1 MKQIHPEKALN
12 LAASLCSKKE
22 YCSKAIREKL
32 QNWELPEKDIS
43 QIMDFLIRHQFID
56 DRRYATIYA
65 EDKFR
70 FNHWGKQKITRML
83 RQKGIPGEIITEALS
98 GIAPAAYA
106 ENCLEILRQKLRT
119 LPPEE
124 PYKSKGKLMR
134 FALGKGF
141 DYDTVIHCIN
151 RLNPAFPSDDE

>member
-1 MKQIHPEKALN
+1 
-12 LAASLCSKKE
+12 
-22 YCSKAIREKL
+22 
-32 QNWELPEKDIS
+32 
-43 QIMDFLIRHQFID
+43 MDFLIRHQFID

-124 PYKSKGKLMR
+124 PYKTKGKLMR